1 MFVQCICMYIPYE
14 YTFLH
19 IELCVGTIAAV
30 GEVAHC
36 SSTVHCHTYVPTY
49 IHTGYPKDIR
59 SHMDKLETQENA
71 QIARICDISNPNTEV
86 IYVSPVVLSEDLESY
101 NLKLLS
107 LGQEGTQTE
116 DICKRLTLITPESLG
131 KFRGKNL
138 SLSTV
143 LLYSPKA
150 MRRIRNLTR
159 GKNAYILP
167 GVVSEDDLAVADQLG
182 LPILGT
188 DPNTVQLYSSRKA
201 GAIKLFT
208 AAKVSR
214 IVQSMLACTYVHTVC
229 VYVCTCVC
237 TYYVCTY
244 VPHNVFFLSIVCVVQ
259 TGTQCKYPLATH
271 QSIQATVCMYIHT
284 YRLVCLED

>member
-1 MFVQCICMYIPYE
+1 MCICM
-14 YTFLH
+14 
-19 IELCVGTIAAV
+19 

-36 SSTVHCHTYVPTY
+36 SSNCTYVRTR

-59 SHMDKLETQENA
+59 SHMDKLKTQENA

-107 LGQEGTQTE
+107 LGQEGTQSE
-116 DICKRLTLITPESLG
+116 DICKRLTQITPENLG
-131 KFRGKNL
+131 KFEGQNL

-167 GVVSEDDLAVADQLG
+167 GVVSEDDLAVAEQLG

-208 AAKVSR
+208 AAKVSG
-214 IVQSMLACTYVHTVC
+214 IVQSMLAHMYVHTVIQYVHTYVH
-229 VYVCTCVC
+229 VYVL
-237 TYYVCTY
+237 CTY
-244 VPHNVFFLSIVCVVQ
+244 VYIHIVFIVFFLSIVRMCCANW
-259 TGTQCKYPLATH
+259 TTT
-271 QSIQATVCMYIHT
+271 
-284 YRLVCLED
+284 

>member
-1 MFVQCICMYIPYE
+1 MYFSYV
-14 YTFLH
+14 YTYLRKCDTLPG
-19 IELCVGTIAAV
+19 LCVGTVAAV

-36 SSTVHCHTYVPTY
+36 SSTVQCHTYVPTY
-49 IHTGYPKDIR
+49 ICTGYPKDIR

-71 QIARICDISNPNTEV
+71 QIARICDISNPNTEI

-167 GVVSEDDLAVADQLG
+167 GVVSEDDLAVAEQLG

-188 DPNTVQLYSSRKA
+188 DPNTVELYSSRKA

-208 AAKVSR
+208 AAKVSG
-214 IVQSMLACTYVHTVC
+214 IVQSMLACTYVQVIQYVC
-229 VYVCTCVC
+229 VYVCTYMCM
-237 TYYVCTY
+237 YYVCTPQCILFVY
-244 VPHNVFFLSIVCVVQ
+244 CLCCANWTTMCKSI
-259 TGTQCKYPLATH
+259 H
-271 QSIQATVCMYIHT
+271 
-284 YRLVCLED
+284 

>member
-1 MFVQCICMYIPYE
+1 MYIPYE

-36 SSTVHCHTYVPTY
+36 SSTVHCSTYVPTY

-167 GVVSEDDLAVADQLG
+167 GVVSEDDLAVAEQLG

-208 AAKVSR
+208 AAKVSG
-214 IVQSMLACTYVHTVC
+214 IVQSMLACTYV
-229 VYVCTCVC
+229 CTYSMCIC
-237 TYYVCTY
+237 MYMCMYYVCT
-244 VPHNVFFLSIVCVVQ
+244 P
-259 TGTQCKYPLATH
+259 QCILFVY
-271 QSIQATVCMYIHT
+271 
-284 YRLVCLED
+284 CLCCANWTTM

>member
-1 MFVQCICMYIPYE
+1 M
-14 YTFLH
+14 
-19 IELCVGTIAAV
+19 V
-30 GEVAHC
+30 GEVDHR
-36 SSTVHCHTYVPTY
+36 SSTVHAYVRA
-49 IHTGYPKDIR
+49 GYPKDIR
-59 SHMDKLETQENA
+59 SHLDRLKTQENA

-131 KFRGKNL
+131 KFGGQNL

-167 GVVSEDDLAVADQLG
+167 GVVSEDDLAVAEQLG

-188 DPNTVQLYSSRKA
+188 DPNTVQMYSSRKA

-208 AAKVSR
+208 AAKVSG
-214 IVQSMLACTYVHTVC
+214 ILQYVYM
-229 VYVCTCVC
+229 YVCMYVRTCVGA
-237 TYYVCTY
+237 YVCMCICRY
-244 VPHNVFFLSIVCVVQ
+244 VPHIVFFLSIFVL
-259 TGTQCKYPLATH
+259 CKLDNNV
-271 QSIQATVCMYIHT
+271 SIH
-284 YRLVCLED
+284 